1 MKGQTVKTVETVKTV
16 AYKTVATVATV
27 AGLWV
32 SSLSAQDT
40 TRVRPD
46 STMPA
51 TPPTPT
57 VPTVSTVSSPDSNDL
72 RPPVSPMG
80 AMWRSILIPGWGQAK
95 LNRKLTGALFI
106 AWEGVT
112 LGMSMKTTQELR
124 YMRRTDAASVSNKRK
139 EREDWLVLL
148 AFNHLF
154 SAIEA
159 YVSAHLFDFPKD
171 LDIKAAPVPG
181 GGIGAS
187 VSLPFRVP

>member
-1 MKGQTVKTVETVKTV
+1 MRAARRSGGQAVRLTV
-16 AYKTVATVATV
+16 ALFVLMSAP
-27 AGLWV
+27 LQ
-32 SSLSAQDT
+32 AQDT
-40 TRVRPD
+40 TRVRVD
-46 STMPA
+46 STL
-51 TPPTPT
+51 PPTPA
-57 VPTVSTVSSPDSNDL
+57 VPTAGPTD
-72 RPPVSPMG
+72 RPTGDTIYKKTPVSPMG
-80 AMWRSILIPGWGQAK
+80 AMWRSILVPGWGQAK

-124 YMRRTDAASVSNKRK
+124 YMRRTDAAGVGAKRK

-181 GGIGAS
+181 GFGAQ
-187 VSLPFRVP
+187 VSLPVRIP